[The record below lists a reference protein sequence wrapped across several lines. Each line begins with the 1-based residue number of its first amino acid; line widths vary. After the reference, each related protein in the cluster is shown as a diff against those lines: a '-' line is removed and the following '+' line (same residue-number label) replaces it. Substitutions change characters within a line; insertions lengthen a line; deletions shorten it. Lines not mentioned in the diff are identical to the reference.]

1 MNKKVLTLCAG
12 FMLAGSLTANAQYC
26 PEDGEVAY
34 RTRSV
39 KAAMLDKGFQDV
51 TKINSEYY
59 YQLQVQTDDNT
70 TKVLTVERD
79 YSTGKLYLTSRLVE
93 DATLTHSLWKITT
106 VPSLVHGQAYSFE
119 NKETGYKL
127 TMDHTNALQF
137 NGNKQLAASAG
148 NDNWKYLKD
157 GLLDGCNDQWEL
169 YTTNAGLD
177 PSDKGYSPVYSYFHN
192 KADSVIFLAKE
203 GIQAPAELDFESK
216 IAEEKR
222 VGVNDPLFNKSNVI
236 VTLKESK
243 DKAGDYIK
251 NVADLA
257 LKVRPVIAGAKVLN
271 ADEINTMID
280 ADGSFLSFVELD
292 PLNPTRTPNIAEYS
306 KWADAIEGEKA
317 GKSTKFMVRKPGSK
331 ELVQLAVN
339 PLAGEF
345 VAEKSP
351 YYDQLKRENYGNG
364 SNHQVSATSNNAYA
378 GYDILLREKT
388 AFKDG
393 YFKYL
398 MVSEKMYDGAE
409 TGVYQG
415 QQVTTE
421 IYSHI
426 KGDGV
431 NYNEHE
437 RIYSKTAVKTAD
449 FKANDKIVDPLEAR
463 YHWKVTYYPS
473 NDSVVFE
480 PLNASRFSAT
490 EYKALL
496 EGTLTY
502 EKSRLA
508 TAFSENY
515 FNTVNEGKAYE
526 TGVAADRTHNSMY
539 NKAQFVPVALYAFNN
554 SYYGDASQLL
564 TISAAGGVDANST
577 NNMAFPYK
585 FGGTNDNTKTNGAS
599 MQNNPAF
606 VTNANSA
613 GWGNPYVDYVA
624 AQRVRITFNHNYSY
638 LTRATV
644 KSGLYFMNLVKP
656 ELTPTQ
662 TENRKDGAYIVK
674 DMKGHVVYDTIE
686 EGLQNFHHMPATQW
700 VVEQQPCDEPLNATP
715 TVAIYNREFNGK
727 NWFTQLLG
735 VYDNVPVFEG
745 QLYMDKDGRYFTLNH
760 RDYYRIWTDSTVD
773 DHVERNLFNCADRV
787 AFNPVDPQTTEGF
800 FNEKESVLRETTY
813 KFEQIF
819 DETLSGKFLGL
830 DSSRSDYLRL
840 VDEGAEFELYRA
852 EGWYPVEE
860 TKLVFNPATKEDDVV
875 KLGTYKFEYRDS
887 IEYGYSSEKAAV
899 KPLYK
904 TFFKVKVK
912 DENLIDNDHT
922 FLAINNQYK
931 YVIATEKEI
940 LDPKNELRFAV
951 VTLKENNH
959 LGIEHGYSLVN
970 APEYTIVKA
979 GATKDDLKDL
989 YWKWVYDETD
999 AQAYLSFY
1007 YVDSKTGK
1015 PVEMVRLA
1023 NHFKDEN
1030 KHWYA
1035 NWGKLAVESISLNA
1049 KIASLCE
1056 TTTDAFALVPAARNL
1071 YRTLDAAYVNNAKK
1085 VIDLT
1090 TVDYQGNESLYEDS
1104 GSKLAMANK
1113 LNYLAAENL
1122 GNQTKREGFY
1132 VDKVAKSSAYMPQY
1146 LLAVAAD
1153 SVPAYKYC
1161 VDGIHGINPGCGH
1174 AVETP
1179 GYVEGRFLVN
1189 FNDSI
1194 KEALIDKLT
1203 KRADAFKS
1211 DNFVRLGFVEG
1222 IHRGDSLYILKDTT
1236 LASIKKADK
1245 TGKLYVDPMF
1255 FNKANEGKKYNV
1267 VKLDGKHNN
1276 AAFSFR
1282 EVGDGNFLIESND
1295 LNDNAMIGSFG
1306 AGAWIKLHN
1315 NVPVLT
1321 QYTNHNGDHNT
1332 GDSTDAWRKFSD
1344 ATTTGTFGEAI
1355 NQAARFKMAAVDK
1368 DAHATANE
1376 TIATSDVTVSATNGA
1391 VVVKGAAGKAVV
1403 VTNILGQ
1410 TLANAVISSDNASIS
1425 VPAGIVVVA
1434 VEGEEAVK
1442 VVVK

>member
-12 FMLAGSLTANAQYC
+12 FLLAGSLTANAQYC

-127 TMDHTNALQF
+127 TMDHTNALQL

-280 ADGSFLSFVELD
+280 ADGSFLSFVEPD

-508 TAFSENY
+508 TAFGENY

-922 FLAINNQYK
+922 FLAIDNQHK
-931 YVIATEKEI
+931 YRLATEEEI
-940 LDPKNELRFAV
+940 AKSDNLKFAI
-951 VTLKENNH
+951 VTLKENNE
-959 LGIEHGYSLVN
+959 LNGVEGYAIINQPQFTEVN
-970 APEYTIVKA
+970 
-979 GATKDDLKDL
+979 GTKDQLTGL
-989 YWKWVYDETD
+989 TLVYFADRIEF
-999 AQAYLSFY
+999 QKGG
-1007 YVDSKTGK
+1007 KT
-1015 PVEMVRLA
+1015 MVTMSLA
-1023 NHFKDEN
+1023 AHNQI
-1030 KHWYA
+1030 
-1035 NWGKLAVESISLNA
+1035 GKLNIENTKNDA
-1049 KIASLCE
+1049 KIADLCE
-1056 TTTDAFALVPAARNL
+1056 TATEAFALISADRKLYRNL
-1071 YRTLDAAYVNNAKK
+1071 KESGLVNNAKK

-1132 VDKVAKSSAYMPQY
+1132 VDAVAKSKATMPQY
-1146 LLAVAAD
+1146 LLVVAAD

-1161 VDGIHGINPGCGH
+1161 VDGIHGINPGCEH
-1174 AVETP
+1174 TAEVA

-1194 KEALIDKLT
+1194 KHALIDKLT
-1203 KRADAFKS
+1203 KRADAFKA
-1211 DNFVRLGFVEG
+1211 DNFVRLGFVEA
-1222 IHRGDSLYILKDTT
+1222 IHQGDKLFVLKNGTT
-1236 LASIKKADK
+1236 LASIKEEAKDGSGMKYVKPSFFDKANQ
-1245 TGKLYVDPMF
+1245 GKLYD
-1255 FNKANEGKKYNV
+1255 V
-1267 VKLDGKHNN
+1267 VELNGEHNN
-1276 AAFSFR
+1276 VAFSFR
-1282 EVGDGNFLIESND
+1282 ETGDAENSFLIESND
-1295 LNDNAMIGSFG
+1295 MYNNAMIGSFG

-1321 QYTNHNGDHNT
+1321 QYTNDNGDHNT
-1332 GDSTDAWRKFSD
+1332 GDSTDAWKKFAD

-1410 TLANAVISSDNASIS
+1410 TLANTVISSDNASIS

>member
-12 FMLAGSLTANAQYC
+12 FLLAGSLTANAQYC

-127 TMDHTNALQF
+127 TMDHTNALQL

-280 ADGSFLSFVELD
+280 ADGSFLSFVEPD

-508 TAFSENY
+508 TAFGENY

-577 NNMAFPYK
+577 NNMAFLYK

-922 FLAINNQYK
+922 FLAIDNQHK
-931 YVIATEKEI
+931 YRLATEEEI
-940 LDPKNELRFAV
+940 AKSDNLKFAI
-951 VTLKENNH
+951 VTLKENNE
-959 LGIEHGYSLVN
+959 LNGVEGYAIINQPQFTEVN
-970 APEYTIVKA
+970 
-979 GATKDDLKDL
+979 GTKDQLTGL
-989 YWKWVYDETD
+989 TLVYFADRIEF
-999 AQAYLSFY
+999 QKGG
-1007 YVDSKTGK
+1007 KT
-1015 PVEMVRLA
+1015 MVTMSLA
-1023 NHFKDEN
+1023 AHNQI
-1030 KHWYA
+1030 
-1035 NWGKLAVESISLNA
+1035 GKLNIENTKNDA
-1049 KIASLCE
+1049 KIADLCE
-1056 TTTDAFALVPAARNL
+1056 TATEAFALISADRKLYRNL
-1071 YRTLDAAYVNNAKK
+1071 KESGLVNNAKK

-1132 VDKVAKSSAYMPQY
+1132 VDAVAKSKATMPQY
-1146 LLAVAAD
+1146 LLVVAAD

-1161 VDGIHGINPGCGH
+1161 VDGIHGINPGCEH
-1174 AVETP
+1174 TAEVA

-1194 KEALIDKLT
+1194 KHALIDKLT
-1203 KRADAFKS
+1203 KRADAFKA
-1211 DNFVRLGFVEG
+1211 DNFVRLGFVEA
-1222 IHRGDSLYILKDTT
+1222 IHQGDKLFVLKNGTT
-1236 LASIKKADK
+1236 LASIKEEAKDGSGMKYVKPSFFDKANQ
-1245 TGKLYVDPMF
+1245 GKLYD
-1255 FNKANEGKKYNV
+1255 V
-1267 VKLDGKHNN
+1267 VELNGEHNN
-1276 AAFSFR
+1276 VAFSFR
-1282 EVGDGNFLIESND
+1282 ETGDAENSFLIESND
-1295 LNDNAMIGSFG
+1295 MYNNAMIGSFG

-1321 QYTNHNGDHNT
+1321 QYTNDNGDHNT
-1332 GDSTDAWRKFSD
+1332 GDSTDAWKKFAD

-1355 NQAARFKMAAVDK
+1355 NQAARFTMAAVDK

-1410 TLANAVISSDNASIS
+1410 TLANTVISSDNASIP

>member
-12 FMLAGSLTANAQYC
+12 FLLAGSLTANAQYC

-39 KAAMLDKGFQDV
+39 KAAMFDLGFHNV
-51 TKINSEYY
+51 AEINSNYY
-59 YQLQVQTDDNT
+59 YQLQVKTDDGTN
-70 TKVLTVERD
+70 KVLTVERD

-127 TMDHTNALQF
+127 TMDHTNALQLD
-137 NGNKQLAASAG
+137 GNKKLAASAG
-148 NDNWKYLKD
+148 NDNWEYLKD

-169 YTTNAGLD
+169 YTTDSGILD
-177 PSDKGYSPVYSYFHN
+177 PTVGGFAPVYSYFHN
-192 KADSVIFLAKE
+192 GADSVMFLAKE
-203 GIQAPAELDFESK
+203 GIQAPMALNFESK
-216 IAEEKR
+216 IKNEER

-243 DKAGDYIK
+243 KKAGDYIK
-251 NVADLA
+251 DVNDLA
-257 LKVRPVIAGAKVLN
+257 LRVKPVIAGAKVLS
-271 ADEINTMID
+271 AAEINTMID
-280 ADGSFLSFVELD
+280 ADGSFLSF
-292 PLNPTRTPNIAEYS
+292 PGHIADYD
-306 KWADAIEGEKA
+306 KWADAIEGVKA
-317 GKSTKFMVRKPGSK
+317 GKSTKFMIRKPGSK
-331 ELVQLAVN
+331 ELLELAAN

-345 VAEKSP
+345 VAEPSP
-351 YYDQLKRENYGNG
+351 YTQLARENYDE
-364 SNHQVSATSNNAYA
+364 SVKSVSADKNAYA
-378 GYDILLREKT
+378 GYDILLREKAKT
-388 AFKDG
+388 G
-393 YFKYL
+393 EGFKYL
-398 MVSEKMYDGAE
+398 MVSEKMYDGVE
-409 TGVYQG
+409 TGNYQG
-415 QQVTTE
+415 LE
-421 IYSHI
+421 IITKYYSHI
-426 KGDGV
+426 KGDDV
-431 NYNEHE
+431 NLDNNKRVYTA
-437 RIYSKTAVKTAD
+437 TAVKTAD
-449 FKANDKIVDPLEAR
+449 YKSDDKIVDPLEAR

-480 PLNASRFSAT
+480 PLNASRFSQN
-490 EYKALL
+490 EYKAFKDGKLN
-496 EGTLTY
+496 Y
-502 EKSRLA
+502 ENSRLA
-508 TAFSENY
+508 TAWGENY
-515 FNTVNEGKAYE
+515 LNTVNA
-526 TGVAADRTHNSMY
+526 GVAYDNSSAFTRHHNSMH
-539 NKAQFVPVALYAFNN
+539 NKAAGVPVALFAMNESN
-554 SYYGDASQLL
+554 VGDSSRLL
-564 TISAAGGVDANST
+564 TISAAGGEINSS
-577 NNMAFPYK
+577 MDKYAAYQK
-585 FGGTNDNTKTNGAS
+585 FTQTSDVTKTDGNTKR
-599 MQNNPAF
+599 NNPAY
-606 VTNANSA
+606 VTNKSSMMLGSTMYA
-613 GWGNPYVDYVA
+613 DYVA
-624 AQRVRITFNHNYSY
+624 EMRLRVTFNHMYSY

-656 ELTPTQ
+656 ELTTTQ

-686 EGLQNFHHMPATQW
+686 KGLQNFHHMPATQW

-727 NWFTQLLG
+727 NWFTQLVG
-735 VYDNVPVFEG
+735 VYDDEPVFEG
-745 QLYMDKDGRYFTLNH
+745 QLYMDKDGRYFTINH
-760 RDYYRIWTDSTVD
+760 RDYIREWTGSTVD
-773 DHVERNLFNCADRV
+773 NHDEYYFNCADRV

-860 TKLVFNPATKEDDVV
+860 KETYFDYATGTYKERP
-875 KLGTYKFEYRDS
+875 KAMPTYKFEYRDS

-922 FLAINNQYK
+922 FLAIDNQHK
-931 YVIATEKEI
+931 YRLATEEEI
-940 LDPKNELRFAV
+940 AKSDNLKFAI
-951 VTLKENNH
+951 VTLKENNE
-959 LGIEHGYSLVN
+959 LNGVHGYAIINQPQFTEVN
-970 APEYTIVKA
+970 
-979 GATKDDLKDL
+979 GTKDQLTGLTLVPFADRIEFRKGGKTMVTMSL
-989 YWKWVYDETD
+989 
-999 AQAYLSFY
+999 AAY
-1007 YVDSKTGK
+1007 
-1015 PVEMVRLA
+1015 
-1023 NHFKDEN
+1023 NQI
-1030 KHWYA
+1030 
-1035 NWGKLAVESISLNA
+1035 GKLNIENTKNDA
-1049 KIASLCE
+1049 KIADLCE
-1056 TTTDAFALVPAARNL
+1056 TATEAFALISADRKLYRNL
-1071 YRTLDAAYVNNAKK
+1071 KESGLVNNAKK

-1132 VDKVAKSSAYMPQY
+1132 VDAVAKSKATMPQY
-1146 LLAVAAD
+1146 LLVVAAD

-1161 VDGIHGINPGCGH
+1161 VDGIHGINPGCEH
-1174 AVETP
+1174 TAEVA

-1194 KEALIDKLT
+1194 KHALIDKLT
-1203 KRADAFKS
+1203 KRADAFKA
-1211 DNFVRLGFVEG
+1211 DNFVRLGFVEA
-1222 IHRGDSLYILKDTT
+1222 IHQGDKLFVLKNGTT
-1236 LASIKKADK
+1236 LASIKEEAKDGSGMKYVKPSFFDKANQ
-1245 TGKLYVDPMF
+1245 GKLYD
-1255 FNKANEGKKYNV
+1255 V
-1267 VKLDGKHNN
+1267 VELNGEHNN
-1276 AAFSFR
+1276 VAFSFR
-1282 EVGDGNFLIESND
+1282 ETGDAENSFLIESND
-1295 LNDNAMIGSFG
+1295 MYNNAMIGSFG

-1321 QYTNHNGDHNT
+1321 QYTNDNGDHNT
-1332 GDSTDAWRKFSD
+1332 GDSTDAWKKFAD

-1376 TIATSDVTVSATNGA
+1376 TIATSNVTVSATNGA

>member
-12 FMLAGSLTANAQYC
+12 FLLAGSLTANAQYC

-127 TMDHTNALQF
+127 TMDHTNALQL

-280 ADGSFLSFVELD
+280 ADGSFLSFVEPD

-508 TAFSENY
+508 TALGENY

-922 FLAINNQYK
+922 FLAIDNQHK
-931 YVIATEKEI
+931 YRLATEEEI
-940 LDPKNELRFAV
+940 AKSDNLKFAI
-951 VTLKENNH
+951 VTLKENNE
-959 LGIEHGYSLVN
+959 LNGVEGYAIINQPQFTEVN
-970 APEYTIVKA
+970 
-979 GATKDDLKDL
+979 GTKDQLTGL
-989 YWKWVYDETD
+989 TLVYFADRIEF
-999 AQAYLSFY
+999 QKGG
-1007 YVDSKTGK
+1007 KT
-1015 PVEMVRLA
+1015 MVTMSLA
-1023 NHFKDEN
+1023 AHNQI
-1030 KHWYA
+1030 
-1035 NWGKLAVESISLNA
+1035 GKLNIENTKNDA
-1049 KIASLCE
+1049 KIADLCE
-1056 TTTDAFALVPAARNL
+1056 TATEAFALISADRKLYRNL
-1071 YRTLDAAYVNNAKK
+1071 KESGLVNNAKK

-1132 VDKVAKSSAYMPQY
+1132 VDAVAKSKATMPQY
-1146 LLAVAAD
+1146 LLVVAAD

-1161 VDGIHGINPGCGH
+1161 VDGIHGINPGCEH
-1174 AVETP
+1174 TAEVA

-1194 KEALIDKLT
+1194 KHALIDKLT
-1203 KRADAFKS
+1203 KRADAFKA
-1211 DNFVRLGFVEG
+1211 DNFVRLGFVEA
-1222 IHRGDSLYILKDTT
+1222 IHQGDKLFVLKNGTT
-1236 LASIKKADK
+1236 LASIKEEAKDGSGMKYVKPSFFDKANQ
-1245 TGKLYVDPMF
+1245 GKLYD
-1255 FNKANEGKKYNV
+1255 V
-1267 VKLDGKHNN
+1267 VELNGEHNN
-1276 AAFSFR
+1276 VAFSFR
-1282 EVGDGNFLIESND
+1282 ETGDAENSFLIESND
-1295 LNDNAMIGSFG
+1295 MYNNAMIGSFG

-1321 QYTNHNGDHNT
+1321 QYTNDNGDHNT
-1332 GDSTDAWRKFSD
+1332 GDSTDAWKKFAD

>member
-12 FMLAGSLTANAQYC
+12 FLLAGSLTANAQYC

-127 TMDHTNALQF
+127 TMDHTNALQL
-137 NGNKQLAASAG
+137 NGNKKLAASAG
-148 NDNWKYLKD
+148 NDNWEYLKD

-280 ADGSFLSFVELD
+280 ADGSFLSFVEPD

-508 TAFSENY
+508 TAFGENY

-585 FGGTNDNTKTNGAS
+585 FGETNDNTKTNGVS
-599 MQNNPAF
+599 KQNNPAF

-624 AQRVRITFNHNYSY
+624 AQRVRITFNPNYSY

-760 RDYYRIWTDSTVD
+760 RDYYRIWTESTVD

-922 FLAINNQYK
+922 FLAIDNQHK
-931 YVIATEKEI
+931 YRLATEEEI
-940 LDPKNELRFAV
+940 AKSDNLKFAI
-951 VTLKENNH
+951 VTLKENNE
-959 LGIEHGYSLVN
+959 LNGVEGYAIINQPQFTEVNGTKDQLTGLSLVVLTDRI
-970 APEYTIVKA
+970 EFK
-979 GATKDDLKDL
+979 KD
-989 YWKWVYDETD
+989 
-999 AQAYLSFY
+999 
-1007 YVDSKTGK
+1007 GK
-1015 PVEMVRLA
+1015 IMVTMSLA
-1023 NHFKDEN
+1023 AHNQI
-1030 KHWYA
+1030 
-1035 NWGKLAVESISLNA
+1035 GKLNIENTKNDA
-1049 KIASLCE
+1049 KIADLCE
-1056 TTTDAFALVPAARNL
+1056 TATEAFALISADRKLYRNL
-1071 YRTLDAAYVNNAKK
+1071 KESGLVNNAKK

-1132 VDKVAKSSAYMPQY
+1132 VDAVAKSKATMPQY
-1146 LLAVAAD
+1146 LLVVAAD

-1161 VDGIHGINPGCGH
+1161 VDGIHGINPGCEH
-1174 AVETP
+1174 TAEVA

-1194 KEALIDKLT
+1194 KHALIDKLT
-1203 KRADAFKS
+1203 KRADAFKA
-1211 DNFVRLGFVEG
+1211 DNFVRLGFVEA
-1222 IHRGDSLYILKDTT
+1222 IHQGDKLFVLKNGTT
-1236 LASIKKADK
+1236 LASIKEEAKDGSGMKYVKPSFFDKANQ
-1245 TGKLYVDPMF
+1245 GKLYD
-1255 FNKANEGKKYNV
+1255 V
-1267 VKLDGKHNN
+1267 VELNGEHNN
-1276 AAFSFR
+1276 VAFSFR
-1282 EVGDGNFLIESND
+1282 ETGDAENSFLIESND
-1295 LNDNAMIGSFG
+1295 MYNNAMIGSFG

-1321 QYTNHNGDHNT
+1321 QYTNDNGDHNT
-1332 GDSTDAWRKFSD
+1332 GDSTDAWKKFAD

-1355 NQAARFKMAAVDK
+1355 NQSARFKMAAVDK

>member
-12 FMLAGSLTANAQYC
+12 FMLAGSLTATAQYC
-26 PEDGEVAY
+26 PQDGEVAY

-39 KAAMLDKGFQDV
+39 KAAMFDEGFLKVAD
-51 TKINSEYY
+51 INSNYY
-59 YQLQVQTDDNT
+59 YQLQVKTDDGT
-70 TKVLTVERD
+70 SKVLTVERD

-106 VPSLVHGQAYSFE
+106 APSLIHGQAYSFE

-127 TMDHTNALQF
+127 TMDHTNALQL
-137 NGNKQLAASAG
+137 NGNNQLAASAG
-148 NDNWKYLKD
+148 NDNWEYLKD
-157 GLLDGCNDQWEL
+157 GLLDGCNNQWEL

-177 PSDKGYSPVYSYFHN
+177 EGYSTVYSYFHN
-192 KADSVIFLAKE
+192 GADSVMFLAKE
-203 GIQAPAELDFESK
+203 GIQAPAALNFESK
-216 IAEEKR
+216 IENEKR
-222 VGVNDPLFNKSNVI
+222 VGVDASFSKSNVI

-243 DKAGDYIK
+243 AKAGDYIK
-251 NVADLA
+251 NVSALA
-257 LKVRPVIAGAKVLN
+257 LRVKPVIAGAKVLN
-271 ADEINTMID
+271 AVEINTMID
-280 ADGSFLSFVELD
+280 ADGSFLSF
-292 PLNPTRTPNIAEYS
+292 PNHIADYNE
-306 KWADAIEGEKA
+306 WADAVEKEKA
-317 GKSTKFMVRKPGSK
+317 GKSTKFMVCKPGSN

-345 VAEKSP
+345 VAEASP
-351 YYDQLKRENYGNG
+351 YTQLERTNYKADEF
-364 SNHQVSATSNNAYA
+364 SISKDKNAYA
-378 GYDILLREKT
+378 GYNILLREKAAST
-388 AFKDG
+388 DG
-393 YFKYL
+393 YYKYL
-398 MVSEKMYDGAE
+398 MVSEKMYDGVE
-409 TGVYQG
+409 TGIYQG
-415 QQVTTE
+415 LEVVTKF
-421 IYSHI
+421 YSHI
-426 KGDGV
+426 KGDETLT
-431 NYNEHE
+431 NNE
-437 RIYSKTAVKTAD
+437 RVYSKTAVKTAD
-449 FKANDKIVDPLEAR
+449 YKANDMIVDPLEAR

-480 PLNASRFSAT
+480 PLNASRFSPS
-490 EYKALL
+490 EYEAFKAG
-496 EGTLTY
+496 ELTY

-508 TAFSENY
+508 TAWGQDY
-515 FNTVNEGKAYE
+515 FNTVNAGKAYDA
-526 TGVAADRTHNSMY
+526 TTPDRTYNSAY
-539 NKAQFVPVALYAFNN
+539 NKAKDVPVALFAFNN
-554 SYYGDASQLL
+554 SAVGDAAQLL
-564 TISAAGGVDANST
+564 TVSAAGGGIDANLEKY
-577 NNMAFPYK
+577 AAACK
-585 FGGTNDNTKTNGAS
+585 FGLTTNDSKTNGS
-599 MQNNPAF
+599 TTQDNPAY
-606 VTNANSA
+606 VTNKSSVSA
-613 GWGNPYVDYVA
+613 SATFVDYVA
-624 AQRVRITFNHNYSY
+624 AQRMRVTFNHMYSY

-656 ELTPTQ
+656 ELTTTQ

-686 EGLQNFHHMPATQW
+686 KGLQNFHHMPATQW

-715 TVAIYNREFNGK
+715 TVAIYNREFNGQ
-727 NWFTQLLG
+727 NWFTQLFG
-735 VYDNVPVFEG
+735 WFDDDPVFEG

-760 RDYYRIWTDSTVD
+760 RDYYRSWTGSTVD
-773 DHVERNLFNCADRV
+773 DHDEYYFNCADRV

-840 VDEGAEFELYRA
+840 VDDGVEFELYRA

-860 TKLVFNPATKEDDVV
+860 TKPVFNPATEKYDVV

-922 FLAINNQYK
+922 FLAIDNQHK
-931 YVIATEKEI
+931 YRLATEEEI
-940 LDPKNELRFAV
+940 AKSDNLKFAI
-951 VTLKENNH
+951 VTLKENNE
-959 LGIEHGYSLVN
+959 LNGVHGYAIINQPQFTEVN
-970 APEYTIVKA
+970 
-979 GATKDDLKDL
+979 GTKDQLTGLTLVPFADRIEFKKDGKTMVTMSL
-989 YWKWVYDETD
+989 
-999 AQAYLSFY
+999 AAY
-1007 YVDSKTGK
+1007 
-1015 PVEMVRLA
+1015 
-1023 NHFKDEN
+1023 NQI
-1030 KHWYA
+1030 
-1035 NWGKLAVESISLNA
+1035 GKLNIENTKNDA
-1049 KIASLCE
+1049 KIADLCE
-1056 TTTDAFALVPAARNL
+1056 TATEAFALVSADRKLYRNL
-1071 YRTLDAAYVNNAKK
+1071 KESGLVNNAKK

-1132 VDKVAKSSAYMPQY
+1132 VDAVAKSKATMPQY
-1146 LLAVAAD
+1146 LLVVAAD

-1161 VDGIHGINPGCGH
+1161 VDGIHGINPGCEH
-1174 AVETP
+1174 TAEVA

-1194 KEALIDKLT
+1194 KHALIDKLT
-1203 KRADAFKS
+1203 KRADAFKA
-1211 DNFVRLGFVEG
+1211 DNFVRLGFVEA
-1222 IHRGDSLYILKDTT
+1222 IHQGDKLFVLKNGTT
-1236 LASIKKADK
+1236 LASIKEEAKDGSGMKYVKPSFFDKANQ
-1245 TGKLYVDPMF
+1245 GKLYD
-1255 FNKANEGKKYNV
+1255 V
-1267 VKLDGKHNN
+1267 VELNGEHNN
-1276 AAFSFR
+1276 VAFSFR
-1282 EVGDGNFLIESND
+1282 ETSDADNSFLIESND
-1295 LNDNAMIGSFG
+1295 MYNNAMIGSFG

-1321 QYTNHNGDHNT
+1321 QYTNDNGDHNT
-1332 GDSTDAWRKFSD
+1332 GDSTDAWKKFAD

-1355 NQAARFKMAAVDK
+1355 NQAARFTMAAVDK

>member
-12 FMLAGSLTANAQYC
+12 FLLAGSLTANAQYC

-127 TMDHTNALQF
+127 TMDHTNALQL

-280 ADGSFLSFVELD
+280 ADGSFLSFVEPD

-508 TAFSENY
+508 TAFGENY

-922 FLAINNQYK
+922 FLAIDNQHK
-931 YVIATEKEI
+931 YRLATEEEI
-940 LDPKNELRFAV
+940 AKSDNLKFAI
-951 VTLKENNH
+951 VTLKENNE
-959 LGIEHGYSLVN
+959 LNGVEGYAIINQPQFTEVN
-970 APEYTIVKA
+970 
-979 GATKDDLKDL
+979 GTKDQLTGL
-989 YWKWVYDETD
+989 TLVYFADRIEF
-999 AQAYLSFY
+999 QKGG
-1007 YVDSKTGK
+1007 KT
-1015 PVEMVRLA
+1015 MVTMSLA
-1023 NHFKDEN
+1023 AHNQI
-1030 KHWYA
+1030 
-1035 NWGKLAVESISLNA
+1035 GKLNIENTKNDA
-1049 KIASLCE
+1049 KIADLCE
-1056 TTTDAFALVPAARNL
+1056 TATEAFALISADRKLYRNL
-1071 YRTLDAAYVNNAKK
+1071 KESGLVNNAKK

-1132 VDKVAKSSAYMPQY
+1132 VDAVAKSKATMPQY
-1146 LLAVAAD
+1146 LLVVAAD

-1161 VDGIHGINPGCGH
+1161 VDGIHGINPGCEH
-1174 AVETP
+1174 TAEVA

-1194 KEALIDKLT
+1194 KHALIDKLT
-1203 KRADAFKS
+1203 KRADAFKA
-1211 DNFVRLGFVEG
+1211 DNFVRLGFVEA
-1222 IHRGDSLYILKDTT
+1222 IHQGDKLFVLKNGTT
-1236 LASIKKADK
+1236 LASIKEEAKDGSGMKYVKPSFFDKANQ
-1245 TGKLYVDPMF
+1245 GKLYD
-1255 FNKANEGKKYNV
+1255 V
-1267 VKLDGKHNN
+1267 VELNGEHNN
-1276 AAFSFR
+1276 VAFSFR
-1282 EVGDGNFLIESND
+1282 ETGDAENSFLIESND
-1295 LNDNAMIGSFG
+1295 MYNNAMIGSFG

-1321 QYTNHNGDHNT
+1321 QYTNDNGDHNT
-1332 GDSTDAWRKFSD
+1332 GDSTDAWKKFAD

-1355 NQAARFKMAAVDK
+1355 NQAARFTMAAVDK

-1410 TLANAVISSDNASIS
+1410 TLANTVISSDNASIP

>member
-12 FMLAGSLTANAQYC
+12 FLLAGSLTANAQYC

-127 TMDHTNALQF
+127 TMDHTNALQL

-280 ADGSFLSFVELD
+280 ADGSFLSFVEPD

-508 TAFSENY
+508 TAFGENY

-922 FLAINNQYK
+922 FLAIDNQHK
-931 YVIATEKEI
+931 YRLATEEEI
-940 LDPKNELRFAV
+940 AKSDNLKFAI
-951 VTLKENNH
+951 VTLKENNE
-959 LGIEHGYSLVN
+959 LNGVEGYAIINQPQFTEVN
-970 APEYTIVKA
+970 
-979 GATKDDLKDL
+979 GTKDQLTGL
-989 YWKWVYDETD
+989 TLVYFADRIEF
-999 AQAYLSFY
+999 QKGG
-1007 YVDSKTGK
+1007 KT
-1015 PVEMVRLA
+1015 MVTMSLA
-1023 NHFKDEN
+1023 AHNQI
-1030 KHWYA
+1030 
-1035 NWGKLAVESISLNA
+1035 GKLNIENTKNDA
-1049 KIASLCE
+1049 KIADLCE
-1056 TTTDAFALVPAARNL
+1056 TATEAFALISADRKLYRNL
-1071 YRTLDAAYVNNAKK
+1071 KESGLVNNAKK

-1132 VDKVAKSSAYMPQY
+1132 VDAVAKSKATMPQY
-1146 LLAVAAD
+1146 LLVVAAD

-1161 VDGIHGINPGCGH
+1161 VDGIHGINPGCEH
-1174 AVETP
+1174 TAEVA

-1194 KEALIDKLT
+1194 KHALIDKLT
-1203 KRADAFKS
+1203 KRADAFKA
-1211 DNFVRLGFVEG
+1211 DNFVRLGFVEA
-1222 IHRGDSLYILKDTT
+1222 IHQGDKLFVLKNGTT
-1236 LASIKKADK
+1236 LASIKEEAKDGSGMKYVKPSFFDKANQ
-1245 TGKLYVDPMF
+1245 GKLYD
-1255 FNKANEGKKYNV
+1255 V
-1267 VKLDGKHNN
+1267 VELNGEHNN
-1276 AAFSFR
+1276 VAFSFR
-1282 EVGDGNFLIESND
+1282 ETGDAENSFLIESND
-1295 LNDNAMIGSFG
+1295 MYNNAMIGSFG

-1321 QYTNHNGDHNT
+1321 QYTNDNGDHNT
-1332 GDSTDAWRKFSD
+1332 GDSTDAWKKFAD

>member
-127 TMDHTNALQF
+127 TMDHTNALQL

-280 ADGSFLSFVELD
+280 ADGSFLSFVEPD

-585 FGGTNDNTKTNGAS
+585 FGGTNYNTKTNSAS

-922 FLAINNQYK
+922 FLAIDNQHK
-931 YVIATEKEI
+931 YRLATEEEI
-940 LDPKNELRFAV
+940 AKSDNLKFAI
-951 VTLKENNH
+951 VTLKENNE
-959 LGIEHGYSLVN
+959 LNGVEGYAIINQPQFTEVN
-970 APEYTIVKA
+970 
-979 GATKDDLKDL
+979 GTKDQLTGL
-989 YWKWVYDETD
+989 TLVYFADRIEF
-999 AQAYLSFY
+999 QKGG
-1007 YVDSKTGK
+1007 KT
-1015 PVEMVRLA
+1015 MVTMSLA
-1023 NHFKDEN
+1023 AHNQI
-1030 KHWYA
+1030 
-1035 NWGKLAVESISLNA
+1035 GKLNIENTKNDA
-1049 KIASLCE
+1049 KIADLCE
-1056 TTTDAFALVPAARNL
+1056 TATEAFALISADRKLYRNL
-1071 YRTLDAAYVNNAKK
+1071 KESGLVNNAKK

-1132 VDKVAKSSAYMPQY
+1132 VDAVAKSKATMPQY
-1146 LLAVAAD
+1146 LLVVAAD

-1161 VDGIHGINPGCGH
+1161 VDGIHGINPGCEH
-1174 AVETP
+1174 TAEVA

-1194 KEALIDKLT
+1194 KHALIDKLT
-1203 KRADAFKS
+1203 KRADAFKA
-1211 DNFVRLGFVEG
+1211 DNFVRLGFVEA
-1222 IHRGDSLYILKDTT
+1222 IHQGDKLFVLKNGTT
-1236 LASIKKADK
+1236 LASIKEEAKDGSGMKYVKPSFFDKANQ
-1245 TGKLYVDPMF
+1245 GKLYD
-1255 FNKANEGKKYNV
+1255 V
-1267 VKLDGKHNN
+1267 VELNGEHNN
-1276 AAFSFR
+1276 VAFSFR
-1282 EVGDGNFLIESND
+1282 ETGDAENSFLIESND
-1295 LNDNAMIGSFG
+1295 MYNNAMIGSFG

-1321 QYTNHNGDHNT
+1321 QYTNDNGDHNT
-1332 GDSTDAWRKFSD
+1332 GDSTDAWKKFAD

>member
-12 FMLAGSLTANAQYC
+12 FLLAGSLTANAQYC
-26 PEDGEVAY
+26 PNDGEVPY

-127 TMDHTNALQF
+127 TMDHTNALQL
-137 NGNKQLAASAG
+137 NGNKKLVAKGG
-148 NDNWKYLKD
+148 NKSWKYLKD

-216 IAEEKR
+216 IDEEER
-222 VGVNDPLFNKSNVI
+222 VGVNDPLFSKSNVI

-243 DKAGDYIK
+243 DNAGDYIK

-280 ADGSFLSFVELD
+280 ADGSFLSFVEPD
-292 PLNPTRTPNIAEYS
+292 PLNPTKKPNIAEYS
-306 KWADAIEGEKA
+306 KWADAVEGEQA

-351 YYDQLKRENYGNG
+351 YYDQLKRENYGDG
-364 SNHQVSATSNNAYA
+364 SAHMVSATSNNAYA

-431 NYNEHE
+431 NYNNHE

-449 FKANDKIVDPLEAR
+449 YKGNDKIVDPLEAR

-508 TAFSENY
+508 TAWGEDY
-515 FNTVNEGKAYE
+515 FNTVNAGKAYE

-539 NKAQFVPVALYAFNN
+539 NKAPFVPVALYAFNN

-577 NNMAFPYK
+577 DNMAFPYK
-585 FGGTNDNTKTNGAS
+585 FGETNDNTKTDGVNK
-599 MQNNPAF
+599 QNNPAF

-686 EGLQNFHHMPATQW
+686 KGLQNFHHMPATQW

-715 TVAIYNREFNGK
+715 TVAIYNREFNGQ
-727 NWFTQLLG
+727 NWFTQLFG
-735 VYDNVPVFEG
+735 WFDDDPVFEG

-760 RDYYRIWTDSTVD
+760 RDYYRLWTDSTVD
-773 DHVERNLFNCADRV
+773 DHEEYDFNCADRV

-800 FNEKESVLRETTY
+800 FNEKDSVLRETTY

-860 TKLVFNPATKEDDVV
+860 TKLVFNPATKEDEVV
-875 KLGTYKFEYRDS
+875 KLGTFKFEYRDS

-922 FLAINNQYK
+922 FLAIDNQHK
-931 YVIATEKEI
+931 YRLATEEEI
-940 LDPKNELRFAV
+940 AKSDNLKFAI
-951 VTLKENNH
+951 VTLKENNE
-959 LGIEHGYSLVN
+959 LNGVHGYAIINQPQFTEVN
-970 APEYTIVKA
+970 
-979 GATKDDLKDL
+979 GTKDQLTGLTLVPFADRIEFQKGGKTMVTMSL
-989 YWKWVYDETD
+989 
-999 AQAYLSFY
+999 AAY
-1007 YVDSKTGK
+1007 
-1015 PVEMVRLA
+1015 
-1023 NHFKDEN
+1023 NQI
-1030 KHWYA
+1030 
-1035 NWGKLAVESISLNA
+1035 GKLNIENTKNDA
-1049 KIASLCE
+1049 KIADLCE
-1056 TTTDAFALVPAARNL
+1056 TATEAFALISADRKLYRNL
-1071 YRTLDAAYVNNAKK
+1071 KESGLVNNAKK

-1132 VDKVAKSSAYMPQY
+1132 VDAVAKSKATMPQY
-1146 LLAVAAD
+1146 LLVVAAD

-1161 VDGIHGINPGCGH
+1161 VDGIHGINPGCEH
-1174 AVETP
+1174 TAEVA

-1194 KEALIDKLT
+1194 KHALIDKLT
-1203 KRADAFKS
+1203 KRADAFKA
-1211 DNFVRLGFVEG
+1211 DNFVRLGFVEA
-1222 IHRGDSLYILKDTT
+1222 IHQGDKLFVLKNGTT
-1236 LASIKKADK
+1236 LASIKEEAKDGSGMKYVKPSFFDKANQ
-1245 TGKLYVDPMF
+1245 GKLYD
-1255 FNKANEGKKYNV
+1255 V
-1267 VKLDGKHNN
+1267 VELNGEHNN
-1276 AAFSFR
+1276 VAFSFR
-1282 EVGDGNFLIESND
+1282 ETGDAEKSFLIESND
-1295 LNDNAMIGSFG
+1295 MYNNAMIGSFG

-1321 QYTNHNGDHNT
+1321 QYTNDNGDHNT
-1332 GDSTDAWRKFSD
+1332 GDSTDAWKKFAD

-1355 NQAARFKMAAVDK
+1355 NQAARFTMAAVDK

-1410 TLANAVISSDNASIS
+1410 TLANTVISSDNASIS